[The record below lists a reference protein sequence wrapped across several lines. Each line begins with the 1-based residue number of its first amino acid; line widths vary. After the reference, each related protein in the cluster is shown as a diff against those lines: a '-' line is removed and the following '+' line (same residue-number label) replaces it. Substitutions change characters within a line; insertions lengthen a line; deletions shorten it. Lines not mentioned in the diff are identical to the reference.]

1 MICEV
6 WLLFYF
12 LITYKRKLVIL
23 HYIFVEMDTGD
34 FSVTIALLILLTQTI
49 GSFVRTCRVIKE
61 KKSLINIHKQNKGEV
76 K

>member
-1 MICEV
+1 M
-6 WLLFYF
+6 
-12 LITYKRKLVIL
+12 L